1 MNYSISN
8 APIFTTLTVQ
18 LRQGESFR
26 AESGAMIAM
35 SPTIAIKAS
44 GSGKGLFGSIKA
56 AIGGESLF
64 ASIYTAENG
73 SGEIVL
79 APSAPGDILKF
90 ELKNQ
95 TILAQGG
102 AYLAGEVGLDVSTQG
117 SLKAWI
123 GGEGLFLSKISGTG
137 LLFLNSY
144 GAIIEKTIV
153 SGEEYIIDSGHIVAF
168 ESSLNYDVQMASRGV
183 FSSIATGEG
192 LVCRFRGEGTLWYQT
207 RNVSALASLIKGFI
221 GDK

>member
-1 MNYSISN
+1 MNYSIN
-8 APIFTTLTVQ
+8 HAPVFTTLTVQ

-35 SPTIAIKAS
+35 SPTIALKAA
-44 GSGKGLFGSIKA
+44 GSGKGLLGSLKA
-56 AIGGESLF
+56 AIGGESFF
-64 ASIYTAENG
+64 ASIYTAESG

-90 ELKNQ
+90 ELAGQ

-102 AYLAGEVGLDVSTQG
+102 AYLAGDVGLEVSTQG
-117 SLKAWI
+117 SLKSWM

-144 GAIIEKTIV
+144 GLIIEKTLH
-153 SGEEYIIDSGHIVAF
+153 SDEEYIIDSGHIVAF
-168 ESSLNYDVQMASRGV
+168 ESSLNYEVQMASRGI
-183 FSSIATGEG
+183 FSSLASGEG
-192 LVCRFRGEGTLWYQT
+192 LVCRFRGEGKVWYQT
-207 RNVSALASLIKGFI
+207 RNLSALASLMKGFI